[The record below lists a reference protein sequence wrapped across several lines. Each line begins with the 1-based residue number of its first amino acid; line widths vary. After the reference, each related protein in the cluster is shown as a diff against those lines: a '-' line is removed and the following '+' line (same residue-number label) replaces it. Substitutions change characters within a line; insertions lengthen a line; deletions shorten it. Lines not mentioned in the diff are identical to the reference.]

1 MFIILE
7 NKKNVYTEKLNKVEV
22 NNNSN
27 DNNLTHL

>member
-7 NKKNVYTEKLNKVEV
+7 NKKNVYTEKLNKAEV

-27 DNNLTHL
+27 NNLTHL